1 MRRAEGTNACRSFE
15 FGHAGCG
22 ALRFV
27 LKFIGADCSTSS
39 AVVSELLLLIEGAA
53 VEMVDI
59 VIPDGR
65 SSERERCCGGGGV
78 PRRPASGQAGPLAR
92 AELSRGTAGQRR
104 GMLEALL
111 AARGGTACW
120 LRLFVRAACMSARES
135 GFSLGVGATRAAALT
150 TMCCRVVVGCV

>member
-1 MRRAEGTNACRSFE
+1 MRRAERTNARRSFE

-27 LKFIGADCSTSS
+27 LKIIGADCSTSS

-53 VEMVDI
+53 EEMIDI
-59 VIPDGR
+59 VIADGR
-65 SSERERCCGGGGV
+65 STDRKRWCGGRGV

-104 GMLEALL
+104 GMLEAYL
-111 AARGGTACW
+111 AAKGGTACW

-150 TMCCRVVVGCV
+150 TM

>member
-1 MRRAEGTNACRSFE
+1 MS
-15 FGHAGCG
+15 GCG
-22 ALRFV
+22 LLALQC
-27 LKFIGADCSTSS
+27 GA
-39 AVVSELLLLIEGAA
+39 VLLLIEGAA

-92 AELSRGTAGQRR
+92 AELSRGIAGQRR

-111 AARGGTACW
+111 AARGGTA
-120 LRLFVRAACMSARES
+120 
-135 GFSLGVGATRAAALT
+135 
-150 TMCCRVVVGCV
+150 

>member
-78 PRRPASGQAGPLAR
+78 PRRPASGQAGPQAH
-92 AELSRGTAGQRR
+92 AELSRGGLSQ
-104 GMLEALL
+104 
-111 AARGGTACW
+111 ARGSPECLWRSHG
-120 LRLFVRAACMSARES
+120 RR
-135 GFSLGVGATRAAALT
+135 
-150 TMCCRVVVGCV
+150 